1 MLAAGD
7 GDLSRAGVVSRCV
20 EEFQASELYR
30 TAATADAYDRGR
42 NPTILAYQKT
52 LTTLAGGRAPD
63 LLAANHHC
71 TSGFFG
77 QFTTQLNQYLLGN
90 GVQWQREDTRK
101 RLGADFDI
109 RLQEAGKFALV
120 GGVCFGFWNYDH
132 LEVFPVF
139 DRRQGAFAPLFDE
152 WTGRLAA
159 GVRFWQV
166 DRTKP
171 RCATLYEPEGFANY
185 LWSGPEH
192 NPGPGWDR
200 VDAGLWQQPRR
211 GYLTTL
217 RRGPEGVAVEQGNYP
232 GLPIVPLWA
241 NPRRQ
246 SELVGL
252 QEKIDAYDL
261 VLNGF
266 ANDLDNQRLYW
277 IIRGAAGM
285 DDMDL
290 EQFLDRLRTVGAAAP
305 ADGQEV
311 DPVAVEIPYNARE
324 ALLQRLERQLY
335 RDAMLLNPEDIIG
348 GAATATQIRAAYE
361 RQNARADQFE
371 YCVLEFLQG
380 VLELAGARDTPTFT
394 RSRVVNVAEEIQTV
408 LAAAEYLPR
417 DYVTGKVMTLLGDAD
432 LVPGAA
438 SHPPQGDQ
446 ASPENGTERIP

>member
-1 MLAAGD
+1 MLTYQDLLSIGD
-7 GDLSRAGVVSRCV
+7 GDMQRAGFVRRCV
-20 EEFQASELYR
+20 EEFQRSELYR
-30 TAATADAYDRGR
+30 TAVAADAYDRGR
-42 NPTILAYQKT
+42 NPTILGYQKT
-52 LTTLAGGRAPD
+52 LTTLTGGRAPD

-90 GVQWQREDTRK
+90 GVQWQRAETREL
-101 RLGADFDI
+101 LGVDFDI

-120 GGVCFGFWNYDH
+120 GGVSFGFWNYDH
-132 LEVFPVF
+132 LEVFPVYEK
-139 DRRQGAFAPLFDE
+139 RRGAFAPLFDE
-152 WTGRLAA
+152 WSGQLRA

-166 DRTKP
+166 DPSKP
-171 RCATLYEPEGFANY
+171 SYATLYEPEGFCNY
-185 LWSGPEH
+185 LWGLPDYD
-192 NPGPGWDR
+192 PGEGWER
-200 VDAGLWQQPRR
+200 LEAGVWQQPRR
-211 GYLTTL
+211 GYLVT
-217 RRGPEGVAVEQGNYP
+217 RYQGPEGVTVEQGNYAR
-232 GLPIVPLWA
+232 LPIVPLWA

-285 DDMDL
+285 DDIDL
-290 EQFLDRLRTVGAAAP
+290 QQFLDRLRTVGAAAP

-324 ALLQRLERQLY
+324 TLLKRLERQLY

-361 RQNARADQFE
+361 RQNARADQYE
-371 YCVLEFLQG
+371 YCVIEFLQG
-380 VLELAGARDTPTFT
+380 VLDLAGAKDAPTFT
-394 RSRVVNVAEEIQTV
+394 RSQVVNAAEEIQTV
-408 LAAAEYLPR
+408 LSAATFLPR
-417 DYVTGKVMTLLGDAD
+417 DYVTRKVMTLLGDAD
-432 LVPGAA
+432 YAA
-438 SHPPQGDQ
+438 V
-446 ASPENGTERIP
+446 